1 MTAFAPC
8 IRRLA
13 LASFLALAVP
23 AAQAQG
29 TGIATMGWLAGCW
42 ASENSEPGS
51 AEHWM
56 APAGGTMLGVG
67 RTVKAGKTPQHEFM
81 LISET
86 PDGKL
91 NFIALPSHRK
101 ERTTFAQL
109 RLQEGEVAF
118 ENADHDFPQRV
129 MYRRDGANT
138 LLAAI
143 EGMRGGNLRRIEFP
157 MRRIACE
164 PQR

>member
-1 MTAFAPC
+1 MTASRHRF
-8 IRRLA
+8 RLLA
-13 LASFLALAVP
+13 LAWLFALVFP

-29 TGIATMGWLAGCW
+29 SGITAMGWLAGCW
-42 ASENSEPGS
+42 ASENGEPGS
-51 AEHWM
+51 AEHWI

-81 LISET
+81 LIMEA

-91 NFIALPSHRK
+91 HFVALPSHRK
-101 ERTTFAQL
+101 ERTTFTQL
-109 RLQEGEVAF
+109 LLKESEVAF
-118 ENADHDFPQRV
+118 ESPDHDFPQRV
-129 MYRRDGANT
+129 MYRKDGANA

-143 EGMRGGNLRRIEFP
+143 EGTRGGTMRRIEFP

-164 PQR
+164 PPR